1 MGPSI
6 RRFSDAATFLE
17 HVRPL
22 LMRREAENNLM
33 LGIVRMLIDQP
44 GRYTEKP
51 YLASFDYGGAA
62 IACAIRTPPFPVAL
76 TRMPQ
81 EVLEI
86 VVQDLKTVYDDLP
99 TMLAPDA
106 TAQAFAEMWAHRTG
120 AKAHLQRGQRI
131 YQLDEVT
138 LSQRHPAGELRQ
150 ANVDDFDTVS
160 GFLEAFS
167 REVHDV
173 AYRDP
178 RDIATRCIHDG
189 AAFLWE
195 DQRPVSMAL
204 WTGRTPN
211 GIRISGVYTAPEWR
225 GRGYASACVAHLSQR
240 MLDEGRSFCFL
251 FTDLDNPTSNNIYQQ
266 IGYRAVC
273 DMPLYEFR
281 SGDSPPKPRVSW
293 LDYSG
298 PSA

>member
-6 RRFSDAATFLE
+6 RRFSDAAAFLE

-33 LGIVRMLIDQP
+33 LGVVRTLIDQP
-44 GRYTEKP
+44 DRYTEKP
-51 YLASFDYGGAA
+51 YLASLDHGGAA

-81 EVLEI
+81 EALEI
-86 VVQDLKTVYDDLP
+86 VVQDLETVYHDLP
-99 TMLAPDA
+99 RMLAPDT
-106 TAQAFAEMWAHRTG
+106 TAQAFAEMWARRTG
-120 AKAHLQRGQRI
+120 AKAHLRRGQRI

-138 LSQRHPAGELRQ
+138 LPQRHPAGELRQ
-150 ANVDDFDTVS
+150 ATAEDFDTVS
-160 GFLEAFS
+160 GWLEAFNTELH
-167 REVHDV
+167 EVAHP
-173 AYRDP
+173 DP
-178 RDIATRCIHDG
+178 RDRTTQCIHDG

-211 GIRISGVYTAPEWR
+211 GIRISGVYTPPEWR
-225 GRGYASACVAHLSQR
+225 GLGYASACVAYLSQR

-251 FTDLDNPTSNNIYQQ
+251 FTDVDNPTSNNIYQQ
-266 IGYRAVC
+266 IGYRPVC
-273 DMPLYEFR
+273 DMPLYQFAD
-281 SGDSPPKPRVSW
+281 GDSQP
-293 LDYSG
+293 
-298 PSA
+298 